1 MIKNFLKLAN
11 EKIDF
16 RKFGKFGIVGLIN
29 TAVDWL
35 AFAFLIEIMNTEPRF
50 AQVIAQSLAILNSY
64 VMNKRWTFNDTSHYR
79 KSVFKF
85 IAVQGTSL
93 ILGYLSILLLHDTL
107 EINEYL
113 SKLAVVGV
121 TVILN
126 YFGNKLLVFKT
137 SQG

>member
-1 MIKNFLKLAN
+1 MLKNFLKYAN

-29 TAVDWL
+29 TALDWL
-35 AFAFLIEIMNTEPRF
+35 AFAFLIEVVNIEPRF
-50 AQVIAQSLAILNSY
+50 AQVIAQSLAIINSY
-64 VMNKRWTFNDTSHYR
+64 IMNKRWTFKDRHHYK

-85 IAVQGTSL
+85 MAVQGASL
-93 ILGYLSILLLHDTL
+93 ILGYLSILLFHDTL
-107 EINEYL
+107 GINEYL

-126 YFGNKLLVFKT
+126 YFGNKLFVFK
-137 SQG
+137 

>member
-1 MIKNFLKLAN
+1 MLKNFLKNAN

-16 RKFGKFGIVGLIN
+16 RRFGKFGIVGLIN

-35 AFAFLIEIMNTEPRF
+35 AFWFLIEVIIIEPRF
-50 AQVIAQSLAILNSY
+50 AQIISQSIAILNSY
-64 VMNKRWTFNDTSHYR
+64 IMNKRWTFKDKHHYK

-85 IAVQGTSL
+85 MAVQGTSL
-93 ILGYLSILLLHDTL
+93 ILGYLSIILFHDML
-107 EINEYL
+107 GINEYL

-126 YFGNKLLVFKT
+126 YFGNKLFVFK
-137 SQG
+137 

>member
-1 MIKNFLKLAN
+1 MIKNFLEYVN

-35 AFAFLIEIMNTEPRF
+35 SFAFLIEILNTEPRF
-50 AQVIAQSLAILNSY
+50 AHVIAQSLAVINSY
-64 VMNKRWTFNDTSHYR
+64 IMNKHWTFKDKSHYK
-79 KSVFKF
+79 KSIFKF
-85 IAVQGTSL
+85 LAVQGASL
-93 ILGYLSILLLHDTL
+93 ILGYLGMLLFHDTL
-107 EINEYL
+107 GVNEYL

-126 YFGNKLLVFKT
+126 YFGNKLFVFR
-137 SQG
+137 G